1 MERNNLQPTFLDG
14 LTNDL
19 GGKRT
24 AEFFDKC
31 NKSIPW
37 EQLAR
42 PLKDMYRN
50 NSDKGGASNWP
61 VVMMIKCMLL
71 QRWFGLSDPMLEEM
85 LLDRLSF
92 RGFKPERQDARR
104 NNPPRRIR
112 FRNRLRD
119 HGHAWT
125 LFDTTLKVLKRC
137 GLSAS
142 AAALG

>member
-1 MERNNLQPTFLDG
+1 MERNNLQPTFVDG
-14 LTNDL
+14 ITNDL

-31 NKSIPW
+31 NKLIPW
-37 EQLAR
+37 EQLTA

-92 RGFKPERQDARR
+92 R
-104 NNPPRRIR
+104 R
-112 FRNRLRD
+112 FVDLLLR
-119 HGHAWT
+119 AEYT
-125 LFDTTLKVLKRC
+125 
-137 GLSAS
+137 
-142 AAALG
+142 